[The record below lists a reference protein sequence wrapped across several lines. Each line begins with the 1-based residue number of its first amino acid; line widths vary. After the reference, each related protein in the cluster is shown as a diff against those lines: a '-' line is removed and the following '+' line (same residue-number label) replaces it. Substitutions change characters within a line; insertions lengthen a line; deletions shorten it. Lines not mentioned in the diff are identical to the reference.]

1 MITRTLS
8 KRVQRLEAPLIPTD
22 EPMVI
27 HVKYVSPDGTVTDG
41 YTIGG
46 HPKTLTENGKG
57 CRDDGAEE
65 RAGEED
71 D

>member
-8 KRVQRLEAPLIPTD
+8 KWVQKLEACLIPTD

-46 HPKTLTENGKG
+46 
-57 CRDDGAEE
+57 AS
-65 RAGEED
+65 ED
-71 D
+71 ASAQPPYR